1 MTAPEKAT
9 IADLFRLM
17 TEMRTEHGGKLEA
30 LSADMTSVKKDLASV
45 KGTVEAHTGELEA
58 IRNVV
63 DNDLAGQGQVM
74 TLEGKMTDVQRTT
87 RQNGKKIDKLSERM
101 DRAGIPAE

>member
-1 MTAPEKAT
+1 MTDPEKAT
-9 IADLFRLM
+9 IGDLFRLM
-17 TEMRTEHGGKLEA
+17 TEMNKKFDGHTDKLETIEGKLDDHSSI
-30 LSADMTSVKKDLASV
+30 L
-45 KGTVEAHTGELEA
+45 EAHTGELEA

-101 DRAGIPAE
+101 DRAGILAE